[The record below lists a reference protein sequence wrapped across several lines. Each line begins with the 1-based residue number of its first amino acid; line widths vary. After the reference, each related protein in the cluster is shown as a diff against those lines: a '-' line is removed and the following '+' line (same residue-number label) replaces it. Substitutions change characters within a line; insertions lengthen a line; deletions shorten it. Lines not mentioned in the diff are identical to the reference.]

1 MFKPDRPIEATKD
14 DLLGRAEFSRS
25 FGQAILAYDEKDSI
39 VTALYGDWGSGKSS
53 VINMT
58 LEYIDGQARN
68 KRKDEKPIIVKF
80 NPWNYSDQSHL
91 VALFF
96 KELSFALRREDY
108 GDEAKKVGE
117 KLEAYANFFTP
128 LALIPDPTV
137 NMLSL
142 LSFGVFS
149 GVGKAAKAWGAAYSK
164 DLEATRS
171 ELNKLLGKQK
181 RKIVILIDD
190 IDRLNN
196 DEIRQIFQL
205 VKMLGD
211 FPNTIYILAFDRSVV
226 VKALEKVQ
234 EGSGDDYIEKIVQFP
249 VELPPVSKLE
259 LEKLL
264 FSLLNELIK
273 KIPEEKWDEIHW
285 GNIYHSGM
293 KGYFKTIRDVTRYIN
308 ALKFSFEMVREHVNP
323 VDFMAMTTLQVF
335 EPSLYSGIR
344 DNKDIFMGVTSI
356 NSSDADKKQAVVRFD
371 EIMERA
377 QSQNKEQLIDL
388 LSRLFPKLDSNMGY
402 GSDWMEDWRRESRIC
417 HPELFDI
424 YFMLALPTGEI
435 PKSEITSVLDLAS
448 DKEAFKTAMIRLKD
462 DGKVVRYLELM
473 EDYTKDLIKEEYILN
488 IVSVL
493 MDIGDS
499 FPESKEGMFDF
510 DTPIRILRII
520 HQLILRFDTQ
530 DERFRIIKQAIE
542 EAESSIYTIV
552 QKVGVLG
559 QEHGKVTNKTE
570 EQLKTMDAREINAD
584 QLNELEKI
592 AVTKIIKWA
601 DAGLLDK
608 HPHLLSILYSW
619 PRWDKDNP
627 DVSINYVKK
636 LITTDEGLIDFIN
649 AFATITTSHTMGD
662 HVSRKNWRINLKN
675 IEDFVSLNDIEPRI
689 RKIRNSDNFNELDTD
704 KQKAI
709 DIFLDTFDGKIDDW

>member
-53 VINMT
+53 VINMA

-164 DLEATRS
+164 DLEATRN

-196 DEIRQIFQL
+196 DDIRQIFQL

-234 EGSGDDYIEKIVQFP
+234 EGSGDDYLEKIVQFP

-273 KIPEEKWDEIHW
+273 EIPEEKWDEIHW

-344 DNKDIFMGVTSI
+344 DNKDIFIGVTSI

>member
-53 VINMT
+53 VINMA

-164 DLEATRS
+164 DLEATRN

-196 DEIRQIFQL
+196 DDIRQIFQL

-234 EGSGDDYIEKIVQFP
+234 EGSGDDYLEKIVQFP

-273 KIPEEKWDEIHW
+273 EIPEEKWDEIHW

-344 DNKDIFMGVTSI
+344 DNKDIFIGVTSI

-662 HVSRKNWRINLKN
+662 HVSRKNWRIDLKN
-675 IEDFVSLNDIEPRI
+675 IEDFVSLNDIAPRI